1 MQNRSRITIITGH
14 FGSGKTEIS
23 INLALE
29 QSKFYKKVALTDL
42 DVINPYFRSR
52 EVSSLLAENGIE
64 LIAPKGQLA
73 TADLPIVSGE
83 IHRVL
88 HDPQYQLIID
98 VGGDKDGATVLGQY
112 YNELKDQDYQMI
124 FVVNTNRPYVSTV
137 IRIRETIENIEK
149 VSRLKVSGLINNTN
163 LGVET
168 NLEDITIGFELTMEA
183 SKELQIPFLYTTI
196 SDELMG
202 VIPNQTFGL
211 EHSIKPIHRYMR
223 LPWENYSE

>member
-23 INLALE
+23 INLALKQKDNYE
-29 QSKFYKKVALTDL
+29 KVALTDL

-52 EVSSLLAENGIE
+52 EVSLLLEEKGIE

-88 HDPQYQLIID
+88 HDLRYQLVID
-98 VGGDKDGATVLGQY
+98 VGGDKDGATTLGQY
-112 YNELKDQDYQMI
+112 YNEIKDQDYQMI

-137 IRIRETIENIEK
+137 EGIRETIQNIEK
-149 VSRLKVSGLINNTN
+149 ATRLKVTGLINNTN
-163 LGVET
+163 LGMET
-168 NLEDITIGFELTMEA
+168 TMEHILAGYEITREA
-183 SKELQIPFLYTTI
+183 SAQLNVPFLYTTI
-196 SDELMG
+196 SQHVMADMVRESLG
-202 VIPNQTFGL
+202 KEHLVITIDRF
-211 EHSIKPIHRYMR
+211 MR
-223 LPWENYSE
+223 LPWEMD